1 MITTRTVARSAA
13 VLGAATAMTVAGA
26 GAAMATTHTSNVD
39 GNDVSVTFEL
49 EDGELGDACGAVI
62 TQTSEAA
69 AVAGELA
76 GAVNDTDL
84 LRVLKAL
91 NNNESVTVLK
101 TDGLILDSAVALL
114 APIPESARSETV
126 FVEGLP
132 SNVYALVSFCTSDPT
147 DPTINPFLIVGNPM
161 DAIMGSVDS
170 LSASGD
176 GLDTLSSVLDSDDE
190 SGAGALLSSALGETD
205 GEGDGDALGNL
216 SSALGDDDTA
226 TETET
231 E

>member
-1 MITTRTVARSAA
+1 MTPRTFARSAA
-13 VLGAATAMTVAGA
+13 VLGAATALTVAGA
-26 GAAMATTHTSNVD
+26 GAAMATTHNSNVD
-39 GNDVSVTFEL
+39 GNDVSVTFKL
-49 EDGELGDACGAVI
+49 DGGLFDADFCGAVLA
-62 TQTSEAA
+62 QTSEAA
-69 AVAGELA
+69 GVAAEFA
-76 GAVNDTDL
+76 GAVNEGSL
-84 LRVLKAL
+84 LGILKTL
-91 NNNESVTVLK
+91 NGNDSVTVLK
-101 TDGLILDSAVALL
+101 TDGILIDSAVAPLTL
-114 APIPESARSETV
+114 ANRTNTV
-126 FVEGLP
+126 YAEDVP
-132 SNVYALVSFCTSDPT
+132 SNTYALVSVCVSEPT
-147 DPTINPFLIVGNPM
+147 KPTINPFVIVGDPLE
-161 DAIMGSVDS
+161 AVMGSVDS

>member
-1 MITTRTVARSAA
+1 
-13 VLGAATAMTVAGA
+13 
-26 GAAMATTHTSNVD
+26 
-39 GNDVSVTFEL
+39 
-49 EDGELGDACGAVI
+49 
-62 TQTSEAA
+62 
-69 AVAGELA
+69 
-76 GAVNDTDL
+76 
-84 LRVLKAL
+84 
-91 NNNESVTVLK
+91 
-101 TDGLILDSAVALL
+101 
-114 APIPESARSETV
+114 
-126 FVEGLP
+126 
-132 SNVYALVSFCTSDPT
+132 
-147 DPTINPFLIVGNPM
+147 
-161 DAIMGSVDS
+161 MGSVDS